1 MMNTTTRKLPRITP
15 SARLPF
21 TAEAFLL
28 KAISKATHLLAEET
42 RFAIFNSEQGSKV
55 RITMTTSK
63 EEDVT

>member
-1 MMNTTTRKLPRITP
+1 MMNTTTRKLPRIT
-15 SARLPF
+15 
-21 TAEAFLL
+21 L